1 MVNAMRHTELYDP
14 ADYADKRVAL
24 IGVGTIGSHT
34 ALTLARMSVPFTMYD
49 HDTIEEHNIATQAYT
64 RRDIGRYKVDAVLKQ
79 CEDIGAEEGNVVAVP
94 SKYEARELDAEQDG
108 ESVVLPDIIVSCVD
122 SIDARR
128 EIAQAIIASG
138 ITTVIMDA
146 RVGAEQVE
154 VYRYYDAEDWLAEL
168 PAQAD
173 TDPCGARFTAYTA
186 NICAGLLA
194 NNIKR
199 ELLGQ
204 PVVKRILYDAVSS
217 TFIAVR

>member
-1 MVNAMRHTELYDP
+1 MQ
-14 ADYADKRVAL
+14 
-24 IGVGTIGSHT
+24 I
-34 ALTLARMSVPFTMYD
+34 PFTMYD
-49 HDTIEEHNIATQAYT
+49 PDTIEEHNIATQAYT
-64 RRDIGRYKVDAVLKQ
+64 RRDIGRYKVDAIAKQ
-79 CEDIGAEEGNVVAVP
+79 CEDIGAEEINCVAVAQRYAP
-94 SKYEARELDAEQDG
+94 TSD
-108 ESVVLPDIIVSCVD
+108 DIIVSCVD

-128 EIAQAIIASG
+128 EIAQELIRSGATAPIIDG
-138 ITTVIMDA
+138 

-154 VYRYYDAEDWLAEL
+154 VYRYNNAQEWLNAL

-204 PVVKRILYDAVSS
+204 PVVARILYDAVSS
-217 TFIAVR
+217 TFIKTI

>member
-1 MVNAMRHTELYDP
+1 MINSLRHTDLYDP
-14 ADYADKRVAL
+14 SKYADKRVAL

-64 RRDIGRYKVDAVLKQ
+64 RRDIGAYKVDAVHKQ
-79 CEDIGAEEGNVVAVP
+79 CEDIGAEEGAVVGVP
-94 SKYEARELDAEQDG
+94 AKFILGAPQ
-108 ESVVLPDIIVSCVD
+108 PDLIVSCVD

-128 EIAQAIIASG
+128 EIAEQLIHPEMG
-138 ITTVIMDA
+138 DPYYGVIMDA

-154 VYRYYDAEDWLAEL
+154 VYRYASAQEWLDAM

-217 TFIAVR
+217 TFIAQR